1 MLTIKFECSFLSWF
15 LFNFLYDPTLLM
27 SLDFQRSRTFLFSTV
42 FFWNLLKS
50 VIISILVNLS
60 TFFFIFLFFIFLFF
74 FHFFYF
80 RSLER
85 CLSCSLIG
93 PPVSVF
99 QGDTSNS
106 ESPMTPINP
115 WFFKCVNLSI
125 FLYCHGQY
133 FLSILLEDSLDVK
146 YHNYRQQMID
156 LHCFDNW
163 LFQINSGR

>member
-1 MLTIKFECSFLSWF
+1 MVL
-15 LFNFLYDPTLLM
+15 
-27 SLDFQRSRTFLFSTV
+27 LFSCHLIFNEV
-42 FFWNLLKS
+42 ER
-50 VIISILVNLS
+50 
-60 TFFFIFLFFIFLFF
+60 FFFQPFFLKFTNKRYYKHSGEFVHVFILFFP
-74 FHFFYF
+74 FFYF

-85 CLSCSLIG
+85 CLSCSLTG

-156 LHCFDNW
+156 LYCFDNW